1 MVCTSLSKRVK
12 GVFLL
17 FFGFAL
23 PCNFCISMC
32 EGFLWN
38 FRSEQSCNSFS
49 FSRHPPLLF
58 YQEFLKCK
66 LRRKLILS
74 TMREPQIFSSTWLSC
89 DSLSSIMTSYCII
102 LYHNYNSPVL
112 SYECVFYW
120 QTGKYYSH
128 CKQSHFTACI
138 LVARPK
144 VNCNPAPFCSTVISS
159 PCFCDHILWPVHTC
173 STAGHV
179 VSLAGNIFGLKA
191 RLT

>member
-12 GVFLL
+12 RSFPGVVWLC
-17 FFGFAL
+17 FAL
-23 PCNFCISMC
+23 QLCISMC

-38 FRSEQSCNSFS
+38 FRSEQSCNRFS

-112 SYECVFYW
+112 LYECVFYW

-138 LVARPK
+138 FVAPPK
-144 VNCNPAPFCSTVISS
+144 VNCNPAPLFAVLWFPSPVSAITFVTSS
-159 PCFCDHILWPVHTC
+159 HVLNYGSCRIPCW
-173 STAGHV
+173 
-179 VSLAGNIFGLKA
+179 
-191 RLT
+191 